1 MDRSRID
8 PTIYE
13 QSFGRLTGLA
23 RLLVLE
29 ALPGQEERDAYQ
41 DRRRKEMGRPE
52 KPRNTVYIKHDQYG
66 TPVFFGVLMLTRG
79 LGIRSKAA

>member
-1 MDRSRID
+1 MERSRID

-29 ALPGQEERDAYQ
+29 ALPNQEEREAYQ
-41 DRRRKEMGRPE
+41 ERRRKEMGRPH
-52 KPRNTVYIKHDQYG
+52 KPSHMDNYRDDKCESNL
-66 TPVFFGVLMLTRG
+66 PLLSSFLC
-79 LGIRSKAA
+79 

>member
-13 QSFGRLTGLA
+13 QSFARLTGLA

-29 ALPGQEERDAYQ
+29 ALPNQDEREAYQ
-41 DRRRKEMGRPE
+41 ERRRKEMGRPE
-52 KPRNTVYIKHDQYG
+52 KPRNTINYRDDKYG
-66 TPVFFGVLMLTRG
+66 LKNF
-79 LGIRSKAA
+79 